1 MVEPMTELLTNPQ
14 NRRSDIRMIGM
25 AIRQGWKIPE
35 AIMDQLPK
43 VLANLVV
50 KSEDDR
56 TKIGAARVLVAMHGQ
71 NQNEEPVTKFVEHH
85 HAHEL
90 GPVTGESIDERR
102 IRLHQQLDRL
112 RNRD

>member
-1 MVEPMTELLTNPQ
+1 MVEPMTELLTDPH

-25 AIRQGWKIPE
+25 AIRRGWKIPE

-71 NQNEEPVTKFVEHH
+71 NQSEEPVTKFVEHH

-90 GPVTGESIDERR
+90 GPVTGETIDERR